1 MTTVELQKALSLTKS
16 GVWHAYSGKRGL
28 QAAGDVV
35 VVRGRNGGPD
45 VLYHVDAIAL

>member
-16 GVWHAYSGKRGL
+16 EVWHAYSGKRGL